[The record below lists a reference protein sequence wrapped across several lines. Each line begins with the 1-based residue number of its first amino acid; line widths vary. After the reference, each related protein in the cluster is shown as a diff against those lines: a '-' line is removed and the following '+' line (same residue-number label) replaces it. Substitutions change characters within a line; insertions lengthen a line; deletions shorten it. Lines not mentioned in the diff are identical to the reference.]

1 MCLIIF
7 KDNSYQNTNIVEI
20 SKIYFGKYFGNLLGI
35 IFTIQFLAY
44 IIITAGNISNMLR
57 VYLVL
62 FLEQYKLAIPI
73 LLISVY
79 TASKGIRALGRINE
93 IIFYA
98 SIPLILLTVLA
109 LKQGNI
115 LNIKPIFGTPI
126 SDILKASIEPI
137 YSFVGIEIIFLIVPL
152 MEDKTK
158 IKSSFLKS
166 ISIIVF
172 LYVWLSFISIYY
184 LGPDVA
190 QNLYWPTLSLAETIS
205 IPGIS
210 NFKFVFMFLWSN
222 IIFKTIANQN
232 YFFYYSLSSIFKKIN
247 SSILYMIVFFF
258 ATIIVT
264 RLYSFILLQKINK
277 GISIFYLI
285 FNLIFITTI
294 TAIKIIKNGGK
305 NEKTNA
311 KDNENFREE

>member
-1 MCLIIF
+1 M
-7 KDNSYQNTNIVEI
+7 Q
-20 SKIYFGKYFGNLLGI
+20 
-35 IFTIQFLAY
+35 
-44 IIITAGNISNMLR
+44 
-57 VYLVL
+57 
-62 FLEQYKLAIPI
+62 
-73 LLISVY
+73 
-79 TASKGIRALGRINE
+79 
-93 IIFYA
+93 
-98 SIPLILLTVLA
+98 
-109 LKQGNI
+109 
-115 LNIKPIFGTPI
+115 
-126 SDILKASIEPI
+126 
-137 YSFVGIEIIFLIVPL
+137 
-152 MEDKTK
+152 DKNK

-172 LYVWLSFISIYY
+172 LYIWLSFVSIYY
-184 LGPDVA
+184 LGADVA
-190 QNLYWPTLSLAETIS
+190 KNLYWPTLSLAETIS